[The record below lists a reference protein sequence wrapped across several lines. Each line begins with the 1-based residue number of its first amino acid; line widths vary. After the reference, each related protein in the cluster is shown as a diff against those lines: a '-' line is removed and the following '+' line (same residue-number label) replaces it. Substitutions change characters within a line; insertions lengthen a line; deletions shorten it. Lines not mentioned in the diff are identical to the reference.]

1 MGNRTSKKKMNE
13 RHVDV
18 HEAEDVRERARGYTM
33 QNTYVTLENWSN
45 QPKPSRE
52 TFNMGQQA
60 CERARAATTN
70 PYQNT
75 GNFSLNT
82 NIPKSNPNTTMTNS
96 QFFRHPLSENSTPKS
111 NDGWCLNSDQSGPKS
126 APVYPVQQQQGFQVY
141 QRGYFNFNSPPYQGI
156 HNEPS
161 IQKNNRELS
170 SFDEREI
177 VTAKLNIQVDCIE
190 NKINKFEITLSEIDN
205 KIKQQIKNLKKE
217 EAFWLVRQKKNIS
230 EKITSFRYKK
240 HMLQEHQ
247 ISLEN
252 TKHDEAFTIIVA
264 DSNKLIQRL
273 SEEIDLEAIVQSKA
287 LQEERKM
294 DRHEL
299 DKLMDN
305 TYPGDEDLRREI
317 DLIEQSIFK
326 RSQALFSV
334 GPQEPRH
341 LQDTT
346 INKKNENHDIKDHNS
361 TNNTQNMIKK
371 HEPKIEDNTKDQA
384 NAQHHFTLS
393 NLLLDLK
400 S

>member
-1 MGNRTSKKKMNE
+1 MGNGTSKKKINE
-13 RHVDV
+13 RLVDA
-18 HEAEDVRERARGYTM
+18 HDAQDVRERARGYTM
-33 QNTYVTLENWSN
+33 QNTYLTLENWSN
-45 QPKPSRE
+45 QPKPSHE

-82 NIPKSNPNTTMTNS
+82 NIPKSPPNTTMTNS

-141 QRGYFNFNSPPYQGI
+141 QQGHFNFTNHAYQGI
-156 HNEPS
+156 HNELS

-177 VTAKLNIQVDCIE
+177 VTAKLNIQVDRIE
-190 NKINKFEITLSEIDN
+190 NKIYKFEITLSEIDN
-205 KIKQQIKNLKKE
+205 KIKQQIEDLKKE
-217 EAFWLVRQKKNIS
+217 EAFWMVRQKKSIS

-240 HMLQEHQ
+240 HMLEEHLT
-247 ISLEN
+247 SLEN
-252 TKHDEAFTIIVA
+252 TKNDEAFAIIVA

-273 SEEIDLEAIVQSKA
+273 TEEIDLETIVQAKA

-299 DKLMDN
+299 DELMDS
-305 TYPGDEDLRREI
+305 TYPGDEDLRREVN
-317 DLIEQSIFK
+317 LIEQSIFK

-341 LQDTT
+341 LQDMT
-346 INKKNENHDIKDHNS
+346 KKNENHDMKEHNS
-361 TNNTQNMIKK
+361 TNSTQNMTKK
-371 HEPKIEDNTKDQA
+371 HEPEIEDTTKDQA
-384 NAQHHFTLS
+384 KAKHNFTLS
-393 NLLLDLK
+393 ELLLDLK